1 MTPFRTGCALV
12 ALIIATPALAQTGAP
27 APSDADLAAL
37 VRAQAAEIAA
47 LLPTLAHLT
56 GDLGLLREELRPD
69 QLLLM
74 QDDGG
79 LLPDVAA
86 QAREA
91 ALEALIRHR
100 DAGAPPAPA
109 GRWRRGGRRPPPRR
123 SAAAAAPGVPDRRGS
138 RRARPAG

>member
-1 MTPFRTGCALV
+1 MTSGDAAMSGEDLKS
-12 ALIIATPALAQTGAP
+12 ATEEQLR
-27 APSDADLAAL
+27 AA
-37 VRAQAAEIAA
+37 VEAAEIAA

-100 DAGAPPAPA
+100 DA
-109 GRWRRGGRRPPPRR
+109 R
-123 SAAAAAPGVPDRRGS
+123 SDEHTSELQSLMRTSSAVFCLKQHKTNTPTEA
-138 RRARPAG
+138 

>member
-1 MTPFRTGCALV
+1 MTSGDAAMSGEDLKS
-12 ALIIATPALAQTGAP
+12 ATEEQLR
-27 APSDADLAAL
+27 AA
-37 VRAQAAEIAA
+37 VEAAEIAA

-109 GRWRRGGRRPPPRR
+109 PSPDAPPPLTEFSGGPARSAGGRR
-123 SAAAAAPGVPDRRGS
+123 GNEG
-138 RRARPAG
+138 

>member
-1 MTPFRTGCALV
+1 MTSGDAAMSGEDLKS
-12 ALIIATPALAQTGAP
+12 ATEEQLR
-27 APSDADLAAL
+27 AA
-37 VRAQAAEIAA
+37 VEAAEIAA

-100 DAGAPPAPA
+100 SEEHTSELQSLM
-109 GRWRRGGRRPPPRR
+109 RI
-123 SAAAAAPGVPDRRGS
+123 SYAAFCLKKK
-138 RRARPAG
+138 

>member
-1 MTPFRTGCALV
+1 MTSGDAAMSGEDLKS
-12 ALIIATPALAQTGAP
+12 ATEEQLR
-27 APSDADLAAL
+27 AA
-37 VRAQAAEIAA
+37 VEAAEIAA

-79 LLPDVAA
+79 LLPDIAA

-91 ALEALIRHR
+91 ALEAPIRHR
-100 DAGAPPAPA
+100 DAGAPPAPEPSPEA
-109 GRWRRGGRRPPPRR
+109 LHQSIAFRVGPEIGRESGLER
-123 SAAAAAPGVPDRRGS
+123 VCQYV
-138 RRARPAG
+138 